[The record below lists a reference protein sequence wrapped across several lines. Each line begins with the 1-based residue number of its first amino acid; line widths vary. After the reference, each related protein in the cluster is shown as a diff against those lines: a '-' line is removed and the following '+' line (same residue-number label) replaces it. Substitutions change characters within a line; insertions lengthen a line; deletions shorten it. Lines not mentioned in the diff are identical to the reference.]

1 MGIQLRLLCKR
12 MDERLE
18 WLGRSPEKR
27 LIGEVIPSFHRR
39 ARGDTPVEDTS

>member
-12 MDERLE
+12 MDGR
-18 WLGRSPEKR
+18 LGRSPEKR
-27 LIGEVIPSFHRR
+27 LTGEVIPSFHRR